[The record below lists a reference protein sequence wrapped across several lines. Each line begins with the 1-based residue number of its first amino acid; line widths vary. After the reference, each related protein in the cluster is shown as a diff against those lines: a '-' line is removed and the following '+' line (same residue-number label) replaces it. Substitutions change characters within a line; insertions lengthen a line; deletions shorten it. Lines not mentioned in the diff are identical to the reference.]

1 MSSNFFY
8 SFIARSHHS
17 LKHPRSDTGG
27 DDDDVKDDAES
38 MADEEGGVDDCNEED
53 DVPGDELNLLSA
65 VQHEFE
71 KHLRQPSRNLCVKDI
86 MLCFHAGSI
95 YGKRTGFHKGMM
107 ITAPSQY

>member
-1 MSSNFFY
+1 MSSRFY
-8 SFIARSHHS
+8 IFIARPHHS
-17 LKHPRSDTGG
+17 LKHPRSDTG

-38 MADEEGGVDDCNEED
+38 VADEEGIDADNDED

-71 KHLRQPSRNLCVKDI
+71 KNLRQPSRNLCVKDI

-107 ITAPSQY
+107 ITVPSQSWF